1 MGKIRIGDKFSKLTV
16 VSFVGFNKH
25 KQKMWDCECECG
37 NHKIATTS
45 ALNGG
50 FVKSCGCMWE
60 ENKKAIS
67 TRVVTK
73 HGMVDTQEYHAWNGM
88 RQRCNNKNS
97 PKYKN
102 YGARGIKVCDRWLHS
117 FENFYADMG
126 KCPDGFSLDRIDVN
140 GDYTPENC
148 RWADDVTQCNNRQFN
163 FKVTFNGITETLR
176 YWSEKTGINK
186 SALYLRIH
194 RRGWDVEKALT
205 TPLRKQTN

>member
-1 MGKIRIGDKFSKLTV
+1 MRKIVIGEKFGRLTV
-16 VSFVGFNKH
+16 VDYFGKNKH
-25 KQKMWDCECECG
+25 GHNLWNCECECG
-37 NHKIATTS
+37 NHKIVSTG
-45 ALNGG
+45 ALNSGS
-50 FVKSCGCMWE
+50 VKSCGCLWE
-60 ENKKAIS
+60 ENKKALK
-67 TRVVTK
+67 TRVVKK

-88 RQRCNNKNS
+88 RQRCYNKNS

-102 YGARGIKVCDRWLHS
+102 YGARGIKVCDRWLNS
-117 FENFYADMG
+117 FENFFADMG
-126 KCPDGFSLDRIDVN
+126 KAPVGFSIDRIDVN

-205 TPLRKQTN
+205 TPLRKQTH

>member
-1 MGKIRIGDKFSKLTV
+1 MRKIVIGEKFGRLTV
-16 VSFVGFNKH
+16 VDYFGKNKH
-25 KQKMWDCECECG
+25 GHNLWNCECECG
-37 NHKIATTS
+37 NHKIVSTG
-45 ALNGG
+45 ALNSGS
-50 FVKSCGCMWE
+50 VKSCGCLWE
-60 ENKKAIS
+60 ENKKALK
-67 TRVVTK
+67 TRVVKK

-88 RQRCNNKNS
+88 RQRCYNKNS

-102 YGARGIKVCDRWLHS
+102 YGARGIKVCDRWLNS
-117 FENFYADMG
+117 FENFFADMG
-126 KCPDGFSLDRIDVN
+126 KAPFGFSIDRIDVN

-205 TPLRKQTN
+205 TPLRKQTH

>member
-1 MGKIRIGDKFSKLTV
+1 MGKINIGDKFGRLTV
-16 VSFVGFNKH
+16 VKYCGKNKH
-25 KQKMWDCECECG
+25 QHNVWECVCECG
-37 NHKIATTS
+37 NRKVVTTS
-45 ALNGG
+45 ALNSGA
-50 FVKSCGCMWE
+50 VKSCGCMWE
-60 ENKKAIS
+60 ENKKAIK
-67 TRVVTK
+67 TRVVKK

-88 RQRCNNKNS
+88 RQRCYNKNS

>member
-1 MGKIRIGDKFSKLTV
+1 MRKIVIGEKFGRLTV
-16 VSFVGFNKH
+16 VDYFGKNKH
-25 KQKMWDCECECG
+25 GHNLWNCECECG
-37 NHKIATTS
+37 NHKIVSTG
-45 ALNGG
+45 ALNSGS
-50 FVKSCGCMWE
+50 VKSCGCLWE
-60 ENKKAIS
+60 ENKKVLK
-67 TRVVTK
+67 TRVVKK

-88 RQRCNNKNS
+88 RQRCYNKNS

-117 FENFYADMG
+117 FETFYADMG
-126 KCPDGFSLDRIDVN
+126 KCPDGFSIDRIDVN
-140 GDYTPENC
+140 GDYSPENC

>member
-88 RQRCNNKNS
+88 RQRCYNKNS

-102 YGARGIKVCDRWLHS
+102 YGARGIKVCERWLHS

-126 KCPDGFSLDRIDVN
+126 KCPNGFSLDRIDVN
-140 GDYTPENC
+140 DDYCPKNC
-148 RWADDVTQCNNRQFN
+148 RWANNITQSNNRQFN
-163 FKVTFNGITETLR
+163 FKITFNGITETLR
-176 YWSEKTGINK
+176 YWSEKTGISKN
-186 SALYLRIH
+186 ALYLRIH
-194 RRGWDVEKALT
+194 RRGWDIEKALT